1 MDRFHALDAFG
12 LRGGEVRFPAP
23 RFPRE
28 GAHGLDA
35 RKNEED
41 ETMKMTT
48 KSLARAAMIAA
59 IYAALTLL
67 LQPLSFRAVQL
78 RVSEAL
84 TLLPILTFDAVPGLF
99 VGCLLANFLAGAAW
113 YDVVFGSLATLIAAI
128 LTHKLRNHF
137 ALASLMPVLLNGLV
151 VGPVV
156 YFAYNYAGTFSLPL
170 LLMDMGSV
178 ALGELVACCVL
189 GSVLV
194 CALRRTPQAL
204 WAQ

>member
-1 MDRFHALDAFG
+1 
-12 LRGGEVRFPAP
+12 
-23 RFPRE
+23 
-28 GAHGLDA
+28 
-35 RKNEED
+35 
-41 ETMKMTT
+41 MKMTA
-48 KSLARAAMIAA
+48 KSIARAAMIAA

-67 LQPLSFRAVQL
+67 LQPFSFRAVQL

-84 TLLPILTFDAVPGLF
+84 TLLPILTLDAVPGLF

-128 LTHKLRNHF
+128 LTRKLRNHF
-137 ALASLMPVLLNGLV
+137 VPASLMPVLLNGLI

-178 ALGELVACCVL
+178 AAGELVACCAL
-189 GSVLV
+189 GT
-194 CALRRTPQAL
+194 ALIYALKKTPQPL
-204 WAQ
+204 WA

>member
-1 MDRFHALDAFG
+1 MAAVLTYKFRDIQF
-12 LRGGEVRFPAP
+12 RG
-23 RFPRE
+23 
-28 GAHGLDA
+28 
-35 RKNEED
+35 
-41 ETMKMTT
+41 
-48 KSLARAAMIAA
+48 
-59 IYAALTLL
+59 
-67 LQPLSFRAVQL
+67 
-78 RVSEAL
+78 
-84 TLLPILTFDAVPGLF
+84 LPILSA
-99 VGCLLANFLAGAAW
+99 
-113 YDVVFGSLATLIAAI
+113 
-128 LTHKLRNHF
+128 
-137 ALASLMPVLLNGLV
+137 LMPVLLNGLV